1 MDLPIGLAVP
11 QVVAFILVVARLSGL
26 FLLAPVFSSQMIPPR
41 IKIMVLLGLAATL
54 TPIVEGNAASLPTDG
69 IPLLMAVI
77 TESLVGLALG
87 FSVSLVFS
95 AVQVGASLIDTS
107 IGFSMA
113 SIIDPL
119 NNTQA
124 AVLGSFYSM
133 VATLSF
139 LAVNGHYWMLAGFT
153 RSFDTI
159 RLGEQPDVD
168 VMLGN
173 TFGVFGQLFAMAFQI
188 AAPVLI
194 TLLLADVVLGI
205 VARVVPQMNVFFVG
219 IPLKIGV
226 GLLVVIISLPAFSGF
241 FERRLDDIV
250 SGASVL
256 TGAGQ
261 HDDPSAGTS
270 RADALDPGS
279 ADDEGD
285 DGTKVQAAAA
295 GGVSTTH
302 G

>member
-1 MDLPIGLAVP
+1 MELPIGLAIP

-26 FLLAPVFSSQMIPPR
+26 FLLAPVFSSQMIPGK

-54 TPIVEGNAASLPTDG
+54 TPIVQPDPASIPIDG
-69 IPLLMAVI
+69 MPLLLAIV
-77 TESLVGLALG
+77 TESLIGLALG

-113 SIIDPL
+113 SLIDPL

-153 RSFDTI
+153 RSFDVVP
-159 RLGEQPDVD
+159 LGVAPDFD
-168 VMLGN
+168 AMLGN
-173 TFGVFGQLFAMAFQI
+173 SFELFSQLFAMAFQI

-205 VARVVPQMNVFFVG
+205 IARVVPQMNVFFVG

-226 GLLVVIISLPAFSGF
+226 GLIVVIISLPAFSGF

-256 TGAGQ
+256 AGADGS
-261 HDDPSAGTS
+261 HDE
-270 RADALDPGS
+270 RA
-279 ADDEGD
+279 
-285 DGTKVQAAAA
+285 TTRAAAVD
-295 GGVSTTH
+295 GG
-302 G
+302 